1 MNDPKKIHNI
11 VASTVL
17 ADAVRY
23 VRYQFLTSIKG
34 SQHKATKDDDMLFV
48 RMEQEMRKAMER
60 VLLQKDDGPGQEI
73 ITMAKEMLIERI
85 NVVVPALNVRHQV
98 TLKGCSHT
106 NFVKETSYTEHFKRI
121 YHDKDFPLPVVE
133 YTDHLKPK
141 AAISRA
147 TLHTDPLNSFTLDE
161 LAQLA
166 TTIDK
171 HSYKVEPVQSETP
184 RTDKN

>member
-34 SQHKATKDDDMLFV
+34 SQYKATKDDDILMMK
-48 RMEQEMRKAMER
+48 MEHEMRKAMER
-60 VLLQKDDGPGQEI
+60 VLLQKDEGPGQEI
-73 ITMAKEMLIERI
+73 VTMAKEMLIEHI
-85 NVVVPALNVRHQV
+85 NIVVPAQYVQHQV

-121 YHDKDFPLPVVE
+121 YRHKDFPLPVVE
-133 YTDHLKPK
+133 YTDHLQPK
-141 AAISRA
+141 ATISRA
-147 TLHTDPLNSFTLDE
+147 TLHTDPLDSFTLDE
-161 LAQLA
+161 LAQIA
-166 TTIDK
+166 TAIDR
-171 HSYKVEPVQSETP
+171 HSYKVEPIELEKPQ
-184 RTDKN
+184 TDKK